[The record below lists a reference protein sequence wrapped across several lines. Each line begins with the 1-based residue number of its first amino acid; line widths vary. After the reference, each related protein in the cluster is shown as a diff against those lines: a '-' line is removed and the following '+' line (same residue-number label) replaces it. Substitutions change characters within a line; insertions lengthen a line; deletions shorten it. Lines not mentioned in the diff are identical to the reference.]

1 MRPIV
6 RDAAL
11 VVSGVLLSGIISW
24 LRDARR
30 RRLANAA
37 PTKVIQV
44 VGDIY
49 LDMIVSVSFE
59 GICIIGV
66 DRLPVITAF

>member
-1 MRPIV
+1 MWFI
-6 RDAAL
+6 DK
-11 VVSGVLLSGIISW
+11 IEE
-24 LRDARR
+24 
-30 RRLANAA
+30 
-37 PTKVIQV
+37 VIFFEIDDRASRA
-44 VGDIY
+44 GKNNNIY